1 MCEGWLKKG
10 ATGKR
15 GFFFSFYARVP
26 RVTASGRVLVRGDLP
41 FQFVQTD

>member
-1 MCEGWLKKG
+1 MVEEGCDRE
-10 ATGKR
+10 A